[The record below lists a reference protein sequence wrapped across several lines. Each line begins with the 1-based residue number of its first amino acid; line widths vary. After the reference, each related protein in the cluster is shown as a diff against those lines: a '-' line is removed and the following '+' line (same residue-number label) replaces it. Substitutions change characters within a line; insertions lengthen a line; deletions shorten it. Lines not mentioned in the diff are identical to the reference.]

1 MKNIYKYKK
10 NTMSSIMLIFPLIT
24 LIELIKYFFVD
35 SNIFGLI
42 YMIINFIILFLFIPT
57 AYNYNKYYSAQ
68 RISKLVIV
76 IILGI
81 FSSYILGP
89 LTLKV
94 LSYKDYSKDFMS
106 SIFVTKNILKGLI
119 YLILIVIT
127 SLEFK
132 LDKVLQTNKS
142 IKDGK
147 KDIKHK
153 KVIKK
158 KKIIKKVKRVK

>member
-10 NTMSSIMLIFPLIT
+10 NTMSSIMLIFPLLT

-142 IKDGK
+142 IKDSK

>member
-10 NTMSSIMLIFPLIT
+10 NTMSSIMLIFPLLT

>member
-1 MKNIYKYKK
+1 
-10 NTMSSIMLIFPLIT
+10 
-24 LIELIKYFFVD
+24 
-35 SNIFGLI
+35 
-42 YMIINFIILFLFIPT
+42 MIINFIILFLFIPT

>member
-1 MKNIYKYKK
+1 
-10 NTMSSIMLIFPLIT
+10 
-24 LIELIKYFFVD
+24 
-35 SNIFGLI
+35 
-42 YMIINFIILFLFIPT
+42 MIINLIILFLFIPT

-106 SIFVTKNILKGLI
+106 SIYVTKNILKGLI

>member
-10 NTMSSIMLIFPLIT
+10 NTMSSIMLIFPLLT

-57 AYNYNKYYSAQ
+57 AYNYNKYYSVQ

-142 IKDGK
+142 IKDSK